1 MKHITQQYGQAENL
15 LELSEEDYRQLEGFL
30 VKLGVRTRRVSS
42 DWGAGTTVIQAENPY
57 QVQLELY
64 SKYHPAESIL
74 AFADKQ
80 MTVDEIARYKM

>member
-15 LELSEEDYRQLEGFL
+15 LELSEEDYLQLEGFL
-30 VKLGVRTRRVSS
+30 KELGVRTRRVSS

-64 SKYHPAESIL
+64 SKYHSAESIL
-74 AFADKQ
+74 AFADEK
-80 MTVDEIARYKM
+80 MTDYEVARYKM